1 MKNFKEIAEKCL
13 SGELSGT
20 FVTAFGNN
28 WHSNYLQR
36 HTILGHEMPV
46 QYVLGPGV
54 IYNDMGQCTSNEK
67 VKIVDFIPDTMKN
80 FKEIVEKCAAG
91 ELYGTIILNDG
102 REFYSKYLSQ
112 YIFNGQIVEDFY
124 TIGLSQ
130 YLFHVD
136 QVINFIPNNMQKKV
150 EIDIP
155 EGKVPVMEQTEKG
168 VVITWKEKEITYAD
182 VISKLVL
189 NQNAIYE
196 FWSDK
201 IHKGESSTFYKKV
214 EVLRKL
220 TNIRNYFGKPKHFC
234 DGVVIK
240 CVNSYC
246 GVETGQFYFDK
257 PDLDS
262 LHEVVFAKR
271 EHAEQAIKMLGD
283 ELKYLFE
290 PW

>member
-13 SGELSGT
+13 AGELSGT

-54 IYNDMGQCTSNEK
+54 IYNEIGQCESREK
-67 VKIVDFIPDTMKN
+67 VRIIDFIPD
-80 FKEIVEKCAAG
+80 
-91 ELYGTIILNDG
+91 
-102 REFYSKYLSQ
+102 
-112 YIFNGQIVEDFY
+112 
-124 TIGLSQ
+124 
-130 YLFHVD
+130 
-136 QVINFIPNNMQKKV
+136 NMQEQIK
-150 EIDIP
+150 IDIP
-155 EGKVPVMEQTEKG
+155 EGKVPVMEQTENG
-168 VVITWKEKEITYAD
+168 VVITWKEKELIYD
-182 VISKLVL
+182 DILESMNPKLHIL
-189 NQNAIYE
+189 PFSTPDSNPINDA
-196 FWSDK
+196 FFDK
-201 IHKGESSTFYKKV
+201 VNI
-214 EVLRKL
+214 LRKL
-220 TNIRNYFGKPKHFC
+220 TNIRNYFGKPKYFR

-240 CVNSYC
+240 CINSYC

-257 PDLDS
+257 PDLDN
-262 LHEVVFAKR
+262 LHEVVFAKQ